1 LKIRKIILIFNKTKE
16 MNRIGKKNKINKM
29 KIKKI
34 LNSKTNNWNKRVKI
48 KKMEINKENNKV
60 KINKKQNSKKTINF
74 NKMNPD

>member
-16 MNRIGKKNKINKM
+16 MNRIGKKNKINQM

-34 LNSKTNNWNKRVKI
+34 LNSKTNHWNKRVKV

-60 KINKKQNSKKTINF
+60 KINKKQNSKKTINS
-74 NKMNPD
+74 NRMNPD

>member
-1 LKIRKIILIFNKTKE
+1 

-60 KINKKQNSKKTINF
+60 KINKKQNSKKTINS
-74 NKMNPD
+74 NRMNPD

>member
-60 KINKKQNSKKTINF
+60 KINKKQNSKKTINS
-74 NKMNPD
+74 NRMNPD

>member
-1 LKIRKIILIFNKTKE
+1 
-16 MNRIGKKNKINKM
+16 M

>member
-1 LKIRKIILIFNKTKE
+1 
-16 MNRIGKKNKINKM
+16 MNRIGKKNKINQM

-60 KINKKQNSKKTINF
+60 KINKKQNSKKTINS
-74 NKMNPD
+74 NRMNPD